1 MRKTVKERKKKHK
14 VIKNKIIKQK
24 KNWKKT
30 KQRKILK

>member
-24 KNWKKT
+24 KKLEKD
-30 KQRKILK
+30 